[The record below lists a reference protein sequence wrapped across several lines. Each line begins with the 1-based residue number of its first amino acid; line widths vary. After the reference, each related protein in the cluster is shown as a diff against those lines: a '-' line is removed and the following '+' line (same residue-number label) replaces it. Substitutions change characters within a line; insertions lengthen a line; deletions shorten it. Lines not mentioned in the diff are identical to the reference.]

1 MRYLLLTIL
10 LIFPFAEFAFLAHL
24 FKAHGWWVLGWLILA
39 AAMGVVLIKQARFAL
54 VARVAAALA
63 QGQFSLTA
71 LIDSARALVAG
82 LLLIFPGL
90 MSDCL
95 ALFLLLLPTRDPMP
109 ALSAARPAS
118 RPRNATIIDG
128 DFRRE

>member
-1 MRYLLLTIL
+1 M
-10 LIFPFAEFAFLAHL
+10 FPFAELALLAHL
-24 FKAHGWWVLGWLILA
+24 FKAHGWWVFAWLMLS

-82 LLLIFPGL
+82 LLLIFPGIV
-90 MSDCL
+90 SDFI
-95 ALFLLLLPTRDPMP
+95 ALTLLLLPMRDPVP
-109 ALSAARPAS
+109 ALGTARQADRS
-118 RPRNATIIDG
+118 MRRNADVIDG